1 MKMIIREQK
10 KERIKIKGVRM
21 EIKTI
26 LRKIKAWFTD
36 GVYYQEKIVEDFNKQ
51 LHYTVDFK
59 RIKVKTLHE
68 ILNKK

>member
-1 MKMIIREQK
+1 
-10 KERIKIKGVRM
+10 M